1 MTNRRWAPEEIAYLE
16 SSVGH
21 VRIAGMANRLNRTPT
36 AVINKLKRL
45 GLSNTV
51 AHVDGI
57 TAHALSKI
65 IGVDRTTLAG
75 WIKRHGLPCRYKHT
89 RTTKRY
95 TLIDIESFWEWAKE
109 NKHLVDFSKIPYRE
123 LLPEPRWVNEERQKN
138 WGVTKRQTYEP
149 WTLLEIDR
157 LIELREQEN
166 LTFGEIAKQLGRT
179 ETSVYRKYKRERP
192 TTTD

>member
-1 MTNRRWAPEEIAYLE
+1 MTYRRWTPEEITYLE

-21 VRIAGMANRLNRTPT
+21 VSIKSMSKRLNRTPS

-51 AHVDGI
+51 AHADGI
-57 TAHALSKI
+57 TAHALAQI
-65 IGVDRTTLAG
+65 IGVDRTTLVG
-75 WIKRHGLPCRYKHT
+75 WIERHGLPCQYKRT

-95 TLIDIESFWEWAKE
+95 TLIDVESFWEWAKE
-109 NKHLVDFSKIPYRE
+109 NKHLVDFSKIPYRA
-123 LLPEPRWVNEERQKN
+123 LAPEPHWVNDERHKN
-138 WGVTKRQTYEP
+138 WGVSKRQTYEP

-192 TTTD
+192 TNTD